1 MTHTRAV
8 TVSTYGAWGI
18 RAGGGEPGDHRAV
31 EEATVAVVSRLSE
44 DDGLGARSLTELV
57 LQRLRGEILSG
68 ALSPGERLVEEHLT
82 RRFHTSRAPLREA
95 LRLLGEQGLVDH
107 LPRRGVRVAE
117 LSTRD
122 VDELFSLRD
131 VLERF
136 ALGSVLGGVLGGE
149 PPAPDRLAGLVTA
162 LTMMERATARDDPLA
177 RAEAHRRFHV
187 ELVALAGHQH
197 LSRVYEPVILKL
209 QLYMAT
215 NIRREAAHSSPMDA
229 VRRHRRLYEAVAG
242 GDLAAV
248 LSVLAGHGAR
258 TYLPPDAQDPPDR
271 TPG

>member
-1 MTHTRAV
+1 
-8 TVSTYGAWGI
+8 
-18 RAGGGEPGDHRAV
+18 V
-31 EEATVAVVSRLSE
+31 EEATVAVASRLSE

-136 ALGSVLGGVLGGE
+136 ALGSALAE
-149 PPAPDRLAGLVTA
+149 PPHPDRLAGLVAA
-162 LTMMERATARDDPLA
+162 LIMMERATARDDPLA

-187 ELVALAGHQH
+187 ELVALADHQH

-258 TYLPPDAQDPPDR
+258 TYLPPDAQHPRDPAPS
-271 TPG
+271 

>member
-1 MTHTRAV
+1 MA
-8 TVSTYGAWGI
+8 
-18 RAGGGEPGDHRAV
+18 
-31 EEATVAVVSRLSE
+31 SRLSGE
-44 DDGLGARSLTELV
+44 DGLGARSLTELV
-57 LQRLRGEILSG
+57 VHRLRGEILSG
-68 ALSPGERLVEEHLT
+68 VLAPGERLVEEHLT

-117 LSTRD
+117 LSARD

-136 ALGSVLGGVLGGE
+136 ALEGTLAGG
-149 PPAPDRLAGLVTA
+149 PPPPERLAA
-162 LTMMERATARDDPLA
+162 LAAALEEMDRATAQDDPLA

-187 ELVALAGHQH
+187 EVVALADHQH

-215 NIRREAAHSSPMDA
+215 NIRREAARSSPLDA
-229 VRRHRRLYEAVAG
+229 VRRHRLLYAAVAG

-248 LSVLAGHGAR
+248 LTVLADHGAR
-258 TYLPPDAQDPPDR
+258 TYLPPDALADPDAR
-271 TPG
+271 